1 MPGLRLIFDCMNA
14 AANTYWQRHPGL
26 VWSNPA
32 ADDSVHIQ
40 AALLKPRFS
49 RLLDI
54 AVEFGLERVQ
64 REWAELNQ
72 DGSREAV
79 RAGAPVGRI
88 LNHIQK
94 GFALASSRN

>member
-1 MPGLRLIFDCMNA
+1 MNA

-64 REWAELNQ
+64 REWTELNQ

-79 RAGAPVGRI
+79 RAGTAVGRI

-94 GFALASSRN
+94 GFALASFRN